1 MTRAIVLDEEAV
13 NILSSAILEESWF
26 KSFKIP
32 EKYRSK
38 ICSVEQNKITYLIS
52 SSATM
57 SSRLL
62 VIETES
68 NGFLNGVTG
77 KDLVTAFERSLVV
90 ALSQFRKTISP
101 GRSWGK
107 YIQRNVISIYATNRN
122 SNDSL
127 RLYFDSSPIDTNHIY
142 LYRVSEKL
150 PSPDITSNEEEI
162 FIDAVSEFES
172 ALEKCSYDNTQKKG
186 RKCKQLWY

>member
-101 GRSWGK
+101 GRSWGGK

-150 PSPDITSNEEEI
+150 PSPQISP
-162 FIDAVSEFES
+162 AMR
-172 ALEKCSYDNTQKKG
+172 KKY
-186 RKCKQLWY
+186 LLML